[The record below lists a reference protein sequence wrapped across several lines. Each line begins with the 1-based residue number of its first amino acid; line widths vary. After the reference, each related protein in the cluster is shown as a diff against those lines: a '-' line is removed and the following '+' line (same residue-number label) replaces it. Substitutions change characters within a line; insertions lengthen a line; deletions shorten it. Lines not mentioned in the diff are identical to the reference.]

1 MNTNREQRCIQLFN
15 RFKAQFLRA
24 LQLDDAEKDYYPSQS
39 SNEFN
44 RLLADRYAADF
55 CMLMIRLTSHMGV
68 DDFNNN
74 WFFFSDFIYQD
85 EDLDCQHA
93 IESKQKEDPDD
104 DDE

>member
-15 RFKAQFLRA
+15 RFKAQFQRA
-24 LQLDDAEKDYYPSQS
+24 LALDDAEKDFYPSQV
-39 SNEFN
+39 SNQTN
-44 RLLADRYAADF
+44 RMLAERYASDF

-74 WFFFSDFIYQD
+74 WFYFSDFIYQD

-93 IESKQKEDPDD
+93 IESKSKESPNE
-104 DDE
+104 DE